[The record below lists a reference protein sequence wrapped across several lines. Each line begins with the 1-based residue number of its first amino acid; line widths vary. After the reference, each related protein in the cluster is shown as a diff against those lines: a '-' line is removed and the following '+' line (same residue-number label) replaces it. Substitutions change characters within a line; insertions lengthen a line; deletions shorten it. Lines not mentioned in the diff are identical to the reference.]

1 MKLENNEDY
10 KAIVEKMKTKSKT
23 DLEKMF
29 DLIKEDCNKQLKEL
43 LNAVTDEDTRDFIE
57 FAFTMIL
64 KNNWFFVGLL
74 INSLK
79 EDDKN

>member
-10 KAIVEKMKTKSKT
+10 KAIVEKRKTKSKT
-23 DLEKMF
+23 NLEKMF
-29 DLIKEDCNKQLKEL
+29 DWVKEDSNKQLKEL
-43 LNAVTDEDTRDFIE
+43 LVAVTDEDTRDFIE